1 MTPGAVLHQ
10 SFAMIGNVLASFEA
24 ALVRGYVSINDF
36 SNGGKIVSSESL
48 YRPLLSNT
56 LPELAMLQTRMKRI
70 CSDSM

>member
-48 YRPLLSNT
+48 YRPLLSNRVGHASNT
-56 LPELAMLQTRMKRI
+56 KETHI
-70 CSDSM
+70 F